1 MAMAEM
7 EKHPDSY
14 MNDGP
19 FINKLLIPNGNLTY
33 EQVATQTISVEE
45 KKIINDFVY
54 LLEKSKQ
61 LFQQLRHLPQ
71 HGHYNWQ
78 VHFSRTFDCFS
89 KLWKFQ
95 QDHRS
100 VLDTKYGLQRWQ
112 IGEIASRIGQL
123 YYHYY
128 LRTSDTNYLHEALIF
143 YLAIRQRDYYSKF
156 DSEHDY
162 VICERPLF
170 GVNTAHS
177 RIHGIMV
184 KKLRYYARFLVVS
197 IMVNKMDLV
206 LELKTELAV
215 LIDELSGAHIP
226 TEVDEWK
233 GILNEV
239 TAFRSALCHLTVS
252 RADTSGVI
260 LSHRLISENMVL
272 PEITLSPNPLK
283 LQHALIVGTK
293 IGQPK
298 VTELSLDMYRM
309 GSILEKNPKCLSPL
323 KNPIKQYLYKPS
335 ASELMCSLSEMGSIL
350 QKQSVQLIYLSGNNL
365 AYTDRGGGQ
374 DAYTSDGGMHFS
386 HKNTVD
392 LKTSSRYS
400 PDLLHAEDI
409 NPFLRYPTLLIVEGE
424 DKSFFNSTSAVF
436 RQPVVVLLS
445 PKLIPHTLKGDK
457 IGSLM
462 TLFLHCPM
470 MAMTLL
476 CNIDQISDTQWRKGL
491 AIIKGLLAEIL
502 TIISSSKN
510 IHSHIIQ
517 LLDDPFIRLI
527 LLRFCLFT
535 AVLQMHTAFKT
546 EEYYPTSL
554 PSLKFAEI
562 CSKPVVKRGINDIA
576 NILES
581 VVLFSAP

>member
-1 MAMAEM
+1 MTMSEM

-14 MNDGP
+14 MNDSP
-19 FINKLLIPNGNLTY
+19 FINKLLIPKGNLTY
-33 EQVATQTISVEE
+33 EQVATQTLSPEE

-71 HGHYNWQ
+71 HGHFNWQ

-95 QDHRS
+95 QDHRG
-100 VLDTKYGLQRWQ
+100 VLDMKYGLQRWQ

-143 YLAIRQRDYYSKF
+143 YLAIRQRDYYTKF
-156 DSEHDY
+156 DSEE
-162 VICERPLF
+162 IL
-170 GVNTAHS
+170 
-177 RIHGIMV
+177 V

-206 LELKTELAV
+206 LELKSELAG
-215 LIDELSGAHIP
+215 LIDDMS
-226 TEVDEWK
+226 TEHNTQDVDEWK

-239 TAFRSALCHLTVS
+239 TAFRNALCHLSVT
-252 RADTSGVI
+252 RADTSGVT
-260 LSHRLISENMVL
+260 LSHRLISENVVL
-272 PEITLSPNPLK
+272 PETTLSPNPLK
-283 LQHALIVGTK
+283 LQNALIVGTK
-293 IGQPK
+293 SGQPK
-298 VTELSLDMYRM
+298 VTELSLDMYRI
-309 GSILEKNPKCLSPL
+309 GSILEKNPKCLSAL

-335 ASELMCSLSEMGSIL
+335 VRELMCSLAEMGNFL
-350 QKQSVQLIYLSGNNL
+350 QRQSVQLIYLS
-365 AYTDRGGGQ
+365 D
-374 DAYTSDGGMHFS
+374 
-386 HKNTVD
+386 
-392 LKTSSRYS
+392 
-400 PDLLHAEDI
+400 
-409 NPFLRYPTLLIVEGE
+409 
-424 DKSFFNSTSAVF
+424 
-436 RQPVVVLLS
+436 
-445 PKLIPHTLKGDK
+445 
-457 IGSLM
+457 
-462 TLFLHCPM
+462 
-470 MAMTLL
+470 
-476 CNIDQISDTQWRKGL
+476 
-491 AIIKGLLAEIL
+491 
-502 TIISSSKN
+502 
-510 IHSHIIQ
+510 SHIIQ

-546 EEYYPTSL
+546 EEYYPTSV

-562 CSKPVVKRGINDIA
+562 CSKPAVKRGIIDIA